1 MSQINMI
8 TKKDWVGERNNIQ
21 GQSQDSGC
29 SYFMRS
35 SYVYT
40 KRNTLHS

>member
-21 GQSQDSGC
+21 GQSQDIKG
-29 SYFMRS
+29 
-35 SYVYT
+35 
-40 KRNTLHS
+40 KG